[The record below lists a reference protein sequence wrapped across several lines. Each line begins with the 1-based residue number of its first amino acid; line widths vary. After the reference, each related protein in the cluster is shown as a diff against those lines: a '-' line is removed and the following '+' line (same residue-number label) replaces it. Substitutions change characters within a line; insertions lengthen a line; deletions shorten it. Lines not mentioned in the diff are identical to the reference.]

1 MLFSLADFRAKRI
14 LLEERGFTGLSRFT
28 CTDEMRTKPAILF
41 TRGHFKVLA
50 DGRTPDAKK
59 QRTFVHSA
67 VCAAVCGSEPAP
79 SHCRSATW
87 VSCCWLQSAWFGTTR
102 SSSLQRRPRARVS
115 RAHAGLA
122 DRWFRRHPGEG
133 AVAEPGNRLDCFSPR
148 RCIAWGNCAR
158 RSKPNQ

>member
-1 MLFSLADFRAKRI
+1 MKTFRRMQEAQAKGKASHQEFDMLFSLADFRAKRI
-14 LLEERGFTGLSRFT
+14 LLEERGLTGLSRFT

-59 QRTFVHSA
+59 QRTFVPSA

-102 SSSLQRRPRARVS
+102 SSSLQRRPRASFARS
-115 RAHAGLA
+115 R
-122 DRWFRRHPGEG
+122 WKT
-133 AVAEPGNRLDCFSPR
+133 PR
-148 RCIAWGNCAR
+148 RRCCC
-158 RSKPNQ
+158 